1 MSPDTLRLLI
11 IVSGFIMAAILVL
24 LKPLGGLMDYAL
36 AAVVLVSDVIAASVV
51 HSILSKRQRK

>member
-11 IVSGFIMAAILVL
+11 IVSGFIIAATLIL

-36 AAVVLVSDVIAASVV
+36 GAVVLVSDVIAASIV
-51 HSILSKRQRK
+51 HSILSKRIRK